1 MNHIV
6 SVLAVALSDN
16 DGSLELAYADVNTE
30 NQGMGSLTNKVNEV
44 VTYTTTVAVR
54 TLDSIDLDLLRCD
67 LIKVDIQGAETG
79 FLKGAFNFLALYKPK
94 ILMEISAS
102 ELQTINSSPKQLCE
116 LIESL
121 GYLIFTLV
129 GNQIITHSLTTESDF
144 STVLCIPQQ

>member
-1 MNHIV
+1 
-6 SVLAVALSDN
+6 
-16 DGSLELAYADVNTE
+16 
-30 NQGMGSLTNKVNEV
+30 
-44 VTYTTTVAVR
+44 
-54 TLDSIDLDLLRCD
+54 LDLLRCD